1 MISYKIRVAFNILLD
16 ETKKIIEEYKELY
29 DLNQEINTDY
39 IYNKLYSFFKEDL
52 SFSNIPIFLKKED
65 LTGRLIFIVDNSV
78 ILNKHGV
85 KTVGNLRL
93 TFKFPKKVKALE
105 EIESFLKNIADIL
118 DKHNL

>member
-16 ETKKIIEEYKELY
+16 ETNKILEEYKQLY
-29 DLNQEINTDY
+29 DLTQEINTDY

-78 ILNKHGV
+78 ILNKRGV

-93 TFKFPKKVKALE
+93 TFKFPKKVNSLE
-105 EIESFLKNIADIL
+105 EIKNFLKNIADIL